1 MTQLEEYR
9 VQMDKLWARREEY
22 KGRLRSASSA
32 SEREALRQ
40 KLRTYGTMIRELQEQ
55 IDHLDP
61 PTERK
66 ARARKNRRLDIGA
79 MSWDFFERS
88 GTVWSDLDGHTWDQV
103 EAGDPVELGT
113 SMEQLQQW
121 MAEGSERLTDRQ
133 RLYLDAYYNQGLSLE
148 RIAQEYGVD
157 KSTVSRVVKNGL
169 DRMQAWVDSKRLIAG
184 CADGHGGFDWTRYLS
199 QVPALTDRQRQ
210 LMLLVLSKRPK
221 TQEEL
226 ADKLELKQ
234 STVSR
239 TLTRAGKTVQQLG
252 ARGEATTRPELR
264 GWDQADKYSLCLQ
277 TGMPLY
283 FYYRFCF
290 RGETVGGVSR
300 YNYEL
305 SRRKEAGVSAEEAA
319 RELGL
324 KPKTVRSAYSR
335 LKRLGVRAGRLPEPE
350 GDTIGARLDPETYVR
365 LQRLVTNQGSP
376 REPSEVGRVGKG
388 GAPE

>member
-1 MTQLEEYR
+1 MTQLEEFR
-9 VQMDKLWARREEY
+9 AQMDRLKARREEY

-32 SEREALRQ
+32 SERDALRQ

-61 PTERK
+61 PAERK

-88 GTVWSDLDGHTWDQV
+88 GAVWSDLDGHNWEQV
-103 EAGDPVELGT
+103 EEGNPVELGA

-148 RIAQEYGVD
+148 RIAQEHGVRR
-157 KSTVSRVVKNGL
+157 STVSRCIRNGL
-169 DRMQAWVDSKRLIAG
+169 DRMQAWVDSKRLIAD
-184 CADGHGGFDWTRYLS
+184 CADGHGGFDWVRYLS

-210 LMLLVLSKRPK
+210 LMLLVLSKWPR

-226 ADKLELKQ
+226 ADKLELEQ

-252 ARGEATTRPELR
+252 ARGEATTRPEIR
-264 GWDQADKYSLCLQ
+264 NWEGADKFSLCLQ
-277 TGMPLY
+277 TNMPLY

-290 RGETVGGVSR
+290 QGEKIGGLSR

-305 SRRKEAGVSAEEAA
+305 SRRREAGVSPEEAA

-324 KPKTVRSAYSR
+324 KPKTVRSAYGK
-335 LKRLGVRAGRLPEPE
+335 LKRLGVRVGQLLVPE

-365 LQRLVTNQGSP
+365 LQRLVTAQVDP
-376 REPSEVGRVGKG
+376 
-388 GAPE
+388 

>member
-9 VQMDKLWARREEY
+9 AQMDKLRARREEY
-22 KGRLRSASSA
+22 KGRLRSASPA

-40 KLRTYGTMIRELQEQ
+40 KLRTYSTMIRELQEQ

-61 PTERK
+61 PKERK

-88 GTVWSDLDGHTWDQV
+88 GAVWSDLDGHSWDQV
-103 EAGDPVELGT
+103 EAGDPVEPGT

-264 GWDQADKYSLCLQ
+264 GWEEADKYSLCLQ
-277 TGMPLY
+277 TGMPCISITA
-283 FYYRFCF
+283 FVF
-290 RGETVGGVSR
+290 
-300 YNYEL
+300 
-305 SRRKEAGVSAEEAA
+305 
-319 RELGL
+319 
-324 KPKTVRSAYSR
+324 
-335 LKRLGVRAGRLPEPE
+335 
-350 GDTIGARLDPETYVR
+350 
-365 LQRLVTNQGSP
+365 
-376 REPSEVGRVGKG
+376 VGRRW
-388 GAPE
+388 AA